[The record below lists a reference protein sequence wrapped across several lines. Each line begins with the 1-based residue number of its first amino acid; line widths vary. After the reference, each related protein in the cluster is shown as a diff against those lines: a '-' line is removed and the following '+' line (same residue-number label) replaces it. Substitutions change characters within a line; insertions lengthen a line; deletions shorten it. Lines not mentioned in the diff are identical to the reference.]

1 MIARGRATALLIA
14 VVSSA
19 AGLFHMYAAG
29 YEPFT
34 ALVQRPVHLALMS
47 VLGFLG
53 LGVQRKLR
61 HGAAES
67 DEPTTGERISQ
78 VTGWVFAVLS
88 VVACAYLVFENQEL
102 VQRSGSPT
110 RLDLVMGAITIL
122 LVIELARRATGW
134 GLIAVCIMALGY
146 AFAGP
151 WLPGV
156 LAHRGYG
163 VTRLIEQLYLST
175 EGVWGIPLGVS
186 ADFVYLFVLFGAVLE
201 TAGGG
206 ALLIAM
212 ANRVAG
218 RTRGGPAKTAA
229 VASAFM
235 GSLSGSAVAN
245 VVTTGSFT
253 IPLMKR
259 AGFRPFFAGA
269 IEAAASTGGQLMP
282 PVMGAGAFILATWTN
297 IPYLQV
303 AVAAII
309 PAVLYY
315 GALLA
320 AIHFRAARMGI
331 EPSTE
336 EDREPIMDRLHLL
349 LPLAI
354 IVVLLGMG
362 RSPMRAAF
370 WGVSSALIMAFVRP
384 STRPSPEQM
393 REIME
398 RAGRGAV
405 QVAAACAAAGIV
417 VGVASL
423 TGIGLRMSG
432 LIIELSQG
440 SLFLAL
446 LLTALGSIVLGMGLP
461 TTAAYVVLA
470 ALGAP
475 ALETLGVPLLGA
487 HLFIFYFG
495 CISNVTPPVSLAAFA
510 AAGISGS
517 PPIRTALYAAM
528 LAGAGFIVPFMFVYG
543 PELLL
548 VGPPAGVL
556 LATITALIGV
566 TALAAGGV
574 GYARARLDWWERA
587 LALLAA
593 ALLVF
598 PGWQSDI
605 AGLVGVALVFL
616 RTEESG
622 ALVWTRWAGGAL
634 AAGVVGAFFVVSP
647 PSIPGARGAPDP
659 AAVSGSGAARSSG
672 GPQEFLS
679 LGTAGTG
686 GIYYPLGGAIASRLT
701 TVDPSRQ
708 YTAEVSGG
716 SVENV
721 NRVSAGQMDI
731 AMAIASTMYQ
741 AQRGLGD
748 FETPLSGLR
757 AIAPLYANVTHIL
770 VPASSPARSVFDFRG
785 LRVSVGAAGS
795 GTEQLA
801 RHVLAA
807 HGLTYDDVS
816 PRYLSFA
823 ESSAALRDGAIDA
836 AIISVG
842 YPAAAVLEATTTSD
856 MRLIGFSDDV
866 LDRMYEEHPYYSE
879 GLIPVGAYRGVEAPI
894 KTLAVMNWVFALES
908 LPDDI
913 VTTLLNIFENDRVSL
928 EQVHD
933 MARQIDLDNLST
945 APIPL
950 HPAVERWISE
960 R

>member
-1 MIARGRATALLIA
+1 MGRGRLVAFLIA
-14 VVSSA
+14 AVSSA

-34 ALVQRPVHLALMS
+34 ALVQRPIHLALMS

-53 LGVQRKLR
+53 VGVQRKLR
-61 HGAAES
+61 HEGVGSEG
-67 DEPTTGERISQ
+67 PTTGERVSQ

-88 VVACAYLVFENQEL
+88 VIACAYLVFENQEL

-110 RLDLVMGAITIL
+110 QMDLVMGAITIL
-122 LVIELARRATGW
+122 LVLELARRATGW

-163 VTRLIEQLYLST
+163 TTRLIEQLYLST

-331 EPSTE
+331 EPSAE
-336 EDREPIMDRLHLL
+336 EDREPILDRLHLL

-354 IVVLLGMG
+354 IVILLGMG

-370 WGVSSALIMAFVRP
+370 WGVSSALIMAFFRP
-384 STRPSPEQM
+384 ATRPSPEQM

-446 LLTALGSIVLGMGLP
+446 LLTALGSVVLGMGLP

-548 VGPPAGVL
+548 VGPPMDIL
-556 LATITALIGV
+556 LATVTALIGV
-566 TALAAGGV
+566 TSLAAGGV
-574 GYARARLDWWERA
+574 GYARAHLAGWERA

-605 AGLVGVALVFL
+605 AGLAGVALVFL
-616 RTEESG
+616 RAENSG
-622 ALVWTRWAGGAL
+622 ELTWRPWASGVL
-634 AAGVVGAFFVVSP
+634 AAAVVGAFFVLTP
-647 PSIPGARGAPDP
+647 PSIPNAGVTVDRP
-659 AAVSGSGAARSSG
+659 ASSG
-672 GPQEFLS
+672 GSGGAQEFLS

-701 TVDPSRQ
+701 TVDPNRQ

-741 AQRGLGD
+741 AQRGEGD
-748 FETPLSGLR
+748 FETALSDLR

-770 VPASSPARSVFDFRG
+770 VPASSQAQSVFDFRG

-807 HGLTYDDVS
+807 HGLTYDDLS

-842 YPAAAVLEATTTSD
+842 YPAAAVLEATTTSS
-856 MRLIGFSDDV
+856 MRLIGFSDEV
-866 LDRMYEEHPYYSE
+866 LREMYEEHPYYSE
-879 GLIPVGAYRGVEAPI
+879 GLIPVGAYRGVEEEI
-894 KTLAVMNWVFALES
+894 TTLAVMNWVFALES
-908 LPDDI
+908 LDEDV

-945 APIPL
+945 TPIPL
-950 HPAVERWISE
+950 HSAVERWISE